1 MYGMLKEQGQLLKLI
16 TNRESDMQGFG
27 KGIKKWFKKK
37 QNIPPCPACMA
48 VYSNQYKIRNNFGT
62 QKVDCRNVV

>member
-16 TNRESDMQGFG
+16 ANRESDMEVFG

-37 QNIPPCPACMA
+37 
-48 VYSNQYKIRNNFGT
+48 
-62 QKVDCRNVV
+62 